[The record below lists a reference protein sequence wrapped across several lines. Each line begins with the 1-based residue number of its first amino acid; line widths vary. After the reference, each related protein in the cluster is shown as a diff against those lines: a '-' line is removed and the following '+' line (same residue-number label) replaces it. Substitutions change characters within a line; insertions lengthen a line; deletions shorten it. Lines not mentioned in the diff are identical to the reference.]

1 MNTILVIH
9 GPNLN
14 LLGTREPE
22 IYGAQTL
29 VDVNQRLQVLASEL
43 GLALESFQS
52 NHEGELVD
60 AIQQARGRVSAI
72 IINPA
77 CVDPDDVEM
86 LQDLVLTAVNEALR
100 TATKTVEDEIGKIT
114 GGLGLGL

>member
-1 MNTILVIH
+1 MAKGGFPGGMGGMGGGNMQQLMMKAQKMQQGVARAQAE
-9 GPNLN
+9 LN
-14 LLGTREPE
+14 EREFTASS
-22 IYGAQTL
+22 GGGMVSVT
-29 VDVNQRLQVLASEL
+29 VTGNKDVRSIV
-43 GLALESFQS
+43 
-52 NHEGELVD
+52 
-60 AIQQARGRVSAI
+60 
-72 IINPA
+72 INPA